1 MLSCT
6 KIINMQTNYFSPAH
20 PTHPMQDK
28 FGGIIAHF
36 GLSKIEY
43 ATMLI
48 AQGLAVE
55 LSGKVLPETIADE
68 AFQIAMSVL
77 DKCDE
82 ELKKLIATQNSVID
96 VATK

>member
-1 MLSCT
+1 
-6 KIINMQTNYFSPAH
+6 
-20 PTHPMQDK
+20 MQDK

-48 AQGLAVE
+48 AQGLSVE

-77 DKCDE
+77 DKCDD